1 MAETLRLR
9 IAALDPSGQ
18 SLPLLVA
25 DLATIL
31 PAPAINA
38 LLRDLA
44 DVASRL

>member
-1 MAETLRLR
+1 MAEIIRLR

-18 SLPLLVA
+18 SLPALVA
-25 DLATIL
+25 SLLTIM
-31 PAPAINA
+31 PAPAVDA

>member
-9 IAALDPSGQ
+9 IAALDPPGQ
-18 SLPLLVA
+18 SLPALVA
-25 DLATIL
+25 SLLTIL
-31 PAPAINA
+31 PAPAVEA